1 MKKSSFFYIINEEI
15 EFCKPLFTRIIT
27 YLPKNERVEANMH
40 EDRIDQIIDKYVNEE
55 GVLIQLLLDI
65 QREFSWI
72 PKDAIKRISE
82 RLKIPFSQIFRVAS
96 FYTALSLKPI
106 GRHLIR
112 VCVGTA
118 CYVRGGTRIL
128 DSMENKLGIKS
139 GETTDDGK
147 FSLETVNCL
156 GCCALG
162 PVIEIDGQ
170 YFGKLSSANL
180 EKILSRY
187 N

>member
-1 MKKSSFFYIINEEI
+1 MSTDK
-15 EFCKPLFTRIIT
+15 L
-27 YLPKNERVEANMH
+27 
-40 EDRIDQIIDKYVNEE
+40 DQIIDKYVNEK
-55 GVLIQLLLDI
+55 GILIQLLLEV
-65 QREFSWI
+65 QKEFRWI
-72 PKDAIKRISE
+72 PKEAIKRISE
-82 RLKIPFSQIFRVAS
+82 RLKIPNSQIFRVAS

-112 VCVGTA
+112 VCLGTA
-118 CYVRGGTRIL
+118 CYIRGGPRIL
-128 DSMENKLGIKS
+128 DTVEKKLGIKS
-139 GETTDDGK
+139 GETTNDGK

-170 YFGKLSSANL
+170 YFGKLNSANL
-180 EKILSRY
+180 EKALSNY